1 MTLLFGTRE
10 LATTQSTPG
19 FLLELKPLEWDTGF
33 FGVRM
38 GTIVRRD
45 TTRGVDAATEAGPLT
60 RGMQELLREARAE
73 GYAHL
78 IFRTSSAEFTSIW
91 AAETAGLRLVDVG
104 VDSSIDLARGVPARP
119 ADASAVRPACA
130 ADLPALREL
139 AAEAFTLSRFS
150 ADPFFTAE
158 QVREFHRAWTTNLF
172 KGLAQ
177 AVLVCERGDTIAGFV
192 SCARTGDE
200 GRIPLIAAR
209 SGFRGQGIGR
219 SLIDTALRWFADAG
233 CRVVHIKTQA
243 HNVAALAL
251 YHRSGFNVSK
261 TELTFS
267 ITLSSAAN
275 SQGDQ

>member
-1 MTLLFGTRE
+1 MTLLFETRE
-10 LATTQSTPG
+10 LATMRRTPG
-19 FLLELKPLEWDTGF
+19 PLLELKPLEWDTAF

-38 GTIVRRD
+38 GTIVRREAA
-45 TTRGVDAATEAGPLT
+45 RGVAAATEAGALT
-60 RGMQELLREARAE
+60 HGMQELLREARAE

-78 IFRTSSAEFTSIW
+78 IFRTSSATFASIW

-104 VDSSIDLARGVPARP
+104 VDSSIDLAGGVPARL
-119 ADASAVRPACA
+119 ADASALRPARA
-130 ADLPALREL
+130 DDLPALREL

-150 ADPFFTAE
+150 SDPFFAAE
-158 QVREFHRAWTTNLF
+158 QVREFHREWTTNLF

-200 GRIPLIAAR
+200 GRIPLIAAS
-209 SGFRGQGIGR
+209 SGFRGQGIGS
-219 SLIDTALRWFADAG
+219 SLIGAALRWFADAG
-233 CRVVHIKTQA
+233 CRVAHVKTQA

-267 ITLSSAAN
+267 ITVSSAAN